1 MRRYESTQR
10 FAVRSWS
17 SPYGGFAGL
26 SIALLTAV
34 GSAVCFAAE
43 RQREFDNSD
52 IERIMRENP
61 GFATKPAPPRAST
74 VYLCKQATGRQIW
87 TDTPCSRSDA
97 STIDIFAVPAGLA
110 FDERI
115 RHAQDQRRQKA
126 SAPRQSAS
134 SPLSELTLQQKHDE
148 CLKLNA
154 DLSALWRRHHTTE
167 TYLALSRPIK
177 ARQNQ
182 IGCD

>member
-1 MRRYESTQR
+1 MRSHESAQR
-10 FAVRSWS
+10 LSVILRS

-26 SIALLTAV
+26 SIALWVAV

-52 IERIMRENP
+52 IERVMRENP
-61 GFATKPAPPRAST
+61 GFATKPAPPRASS
-74 VYLCKQATGRQIW
+74 VYLCKQTTGRQIW
-87 TDTPCSRSDA
+87 TDTPCSSSDA
-97 STIDIFAVPAGLA
+97 STIDIFAVPAGLT

-115 RHAQDQRRQKA
+115 RHAQDQRRQKT

-134 SPLSELTLQQKHDE
+134 SPRSELTLQQKHDE
-148 CLKLNA
+148 CLKLKA